1 MALNLPVGRQPLA
14 DELGV
19 GRQPVADKEEAHA
32 HAIFLEAIVA
42 WTITPPGASH
52 AAEAPHGLPPYK
64 DAPRVRHRT
73 GSFLLPVRHFEQSC

>member
-52 AAEAPHGLPPYK
+52 AAEAPHGLP
-64 DAPRVRHRT
+64 AQICIQCR
-73 GSFLLPVRHFEQSC
+73 E